1 MAFDTSAY
9 YATIGIEVQLHVQ
22 TASKA
27 FCACPTDYGKPAN
40 SQTCPVCLGHPGT
53 LPSPNKRMWELAII
67 SALALNC
74 KIHQTTRYDR
84 KNYFYPDLPKGYQIS
99 QRDLPIGYD
108 GYLEF
113 YADEEGERL
122 TRWGIDNVHIEEDTA
137 KIIHREKASLLD
149 FNRAG
154 LPLLEVVSAPMRV
167 TPQETYYYLR
177 ALRATLVALGVSE
190 CSMELGSMRCD
201 TNISVAKQGK
211 GMGTKVEV
219 KNLNSFRSV
228 RRALEYEFERQKATI
243 EKGKSVEQE
252 TRHWDET
259 AGITRPSRSKEE
271 SADYRYFPEPDIPP
285 ISIDDEWLA
294 ELEAQIV
301 ELPLGKIKRYRRL
314 GLNHFEAITLTER
327 PALADYFES
336 CLNSLSSPKLVA
348 TWVLGDLSA
357 LGTSANLEPADF
369 PVKPEMLAELLRL
382 VEAQTVSG
390 PVAKEALARSW
401 ASGESPHKIVEREG
415 LMQISDEGKLEEIIQ
430 QVLADNSEIVQT
442 ILAGKDKASGR
453 LVGEVMKLTKG
464 RANPQLVNQL
474 LADALAKLKK

>member
-1 MAFDTSAY
+1 LAFDTSEY
-9 YATIGIEVQLHVQ
+9 YATIGIEVQLHVR
-22 TASKA
+22 TDSKA

-40 SQTCPVCLGHPGT
+40 SQTCPICLGHPGT
-53 LPSPNKRMWELAII
+53 LPAPNRRMWELAII

-74 KIHQTTRYDR
+74 KINPITRYDR

-113 YADEEGERL
+113 YGDEEGEGL

-137 KIIHREKASLLD
+137 KIIHQEKSSLLD

-154 LPLLEVVSAPMRV
+154 VPLLEIVSAPMPA
-167 TPQETYYYLR
+167 TPQETYFYLR

-201 TNISVAKQGK
+201 TNISVAKKGE
-211 GMGTKVEV
+211 GMGKKVEV

-228 RRALEYEFERQKATI
+228 RRALEYEFERQRMMLA
-243 EKGKSVEQE
+243 KGKSLEQE
-252 TRHWDET
+252 TRHWDEQ
-259 AGITRPSRSKEE
+259 AGVTRASRSKEE

-285 ISIDDEWLA
+285 IVISDEWLTELRA
-294 ELEAQIV
+294 EIG
-301 ELPLGKIKRYRRL
+301 ELPLDKIKRYRGL
-314 GLNHFEAITLTER
+314 GLNHFEAITLAER

-336 CLNSLSSPKLVA
+336 CLKSLSSPKLVA
-348 TWVLGDLSA
+348 TWVVGDLSA
-357 LGTSANLEPADF
+357 LGASGNLEPADF
-369 PVKPEMLAELLRL
+369 PVQPEMLAKLLRL
-382 VEAQTVSG
+382 VETQAVSG
-390 PVAKEALARSW
+390 PVAKEVLARCW
-401 ASGESPHKIVEREG
+401 ASGESPEKIVEREG
-415 LMQISDEGKLEEIIQ
+415 LKQISDEGELGETIQ
-430 QVLADNSEIVQT
+430 QVIDNNPEIVQT
-442 ILAGKDKASGR
+442 ILAGKDKAVGR